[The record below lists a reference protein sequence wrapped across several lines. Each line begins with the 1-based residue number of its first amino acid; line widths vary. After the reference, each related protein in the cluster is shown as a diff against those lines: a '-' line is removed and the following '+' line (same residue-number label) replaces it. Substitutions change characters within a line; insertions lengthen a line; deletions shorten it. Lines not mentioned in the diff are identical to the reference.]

1 MQISITEC
9 PHPGNRPG
17 WSKTFKV
24 TVEDPPTYRGYYFY
38 VDTAVGN
45 NCGTAVIR
53 GYIWL
58 LNGEKEFLEELKKE
72 LFKFFSKTP
81 SIHRSPFLFKQM
93 FIFDRSDRF
102 VEFPVFAEV
111 FKIEKVHTFQSCS
124 EPGHTTSF
132 FSLSLEP

>member
-1 MQISITEC
+1 MQVSITEC

-17 WSKTFKV
+17 WSKTWKV
-24 TVEDPPTYRGYYFY
+24 SINDHDSYRGCFLY
-38 VDTAVGN
+38 VDIAVGN

-53 GYIWL
+53 GYMWL
-58 LNGEKEFLEELKKE
+58 LDAEKEVLEELKKE
-72 LFKFFSKTP
+72 LFKFFYTNP
-81 SIHRSPFLFKQM
+81 SLYRSPFRFKQM

-102 VEFPVFAEV
+102 GEYPVFTEV

-124 EPGHTTSF
+124 EPLHTTSF